1 MNFLNH
7 FWGKLMKDFDNT
19 DNYKNI
25 QAPVLIIAGKYDYG
39 APYYLWGDLKDIIPN
54 FTLKVYED
62 AGHNPMLEI
71 PEEFTKTIV
80 EWIESKEN

>member
-1 MNFLNH
+1 MSFVNH
-7 FWGKLMKDFDNT
+7 YWGNLMTGYDNT
-19 DNYKNI
+19 DNYRNI
-25 QAPVLIIAGKYDYG
+25 QSPVLIIAGKYDFVC
-39 APYYLWGDLKDIIPN
+39 PYFLWDDVKESIPDCTFEFFEN
-54 FTLKVYED
+54 